1 MNIKDFQ
8 NKKVKKGVK
17 RQIEASVTSK
27 AKAPLCAVFEPH
39 PKNVARGRE
48 VAEGISGLENFFKAL
63 SDATRLKIL
72 FALYDA
78 GELCVC
84 DLGEIAG
91 VSLASASHHIRLL
104 FQAGLVRYE
113 KRGKFVYYALD
124 DSHVFTLLEQALVHC
139 RHKEGENCG
148 SKL

>member
-1 MNIKDFQ
+1 M
-8 NKKVKKGVK
+8 
-17 RQIEASVTSK
+17 
-27 AKAPLCAVFEPH
+27 
-39 PKNVARGRE
+39 
-48 VAEGISGLENFFKAL
+48 AEGISGLENFFKAL

-113 KRGKFVYYALD
+113 KRGNSFIMLWMTAMFLPCW
-124 DSHVFTLLEQALVHC
+124 S
-139 RHKEGENCG
+139 RP
-148 SKL
+148 